1 MEFFS
6 FSYSITS
13 FFIYYLPF
21 IIIISGIC
29 VITAKNPVTAVLFLI
44 SVFMGVSAYL
54 VLIGT
59 AYLGLVYLIVYVGAI
74 AILFLFVIM
83 MMNLKIPAEEI
94 VEFENGAPLWGA
106 EGSQSEALVERI
118 SYIGTSTLKNLP
130 LAFVL
135 GTLFLFEIIS
145 VLSLELT
152 KGNLFSKNSGSPF
165 PFFSR
170 INDPI
175 NDILLGSRLSFY
187 SPLWGD
193 ERLTGPVTPAQ
204 SELSN
209 YLVSS
214 DALHMSLN
222 NSNNSSLINLNT
234 EAVSLGFINSPIEE
248 NFSSFLQIQSIGQGL
263 YTHTSI

>member
-1 MEFFS
+1 
-6 FSYSITS
+6 
-13 FFIYYLPF
+13 
-21 IIIISGIC
+21 
-29 VITAKNPVTAVLFLI
+29 
-44 SVFMGVSAYL
+44 MGVSAYL

-94 VEFENGAPLWGA
+94 VEFENGA
-106 EGSQSEALVERI
+106 EAPVERI

-152 KGNLFSKNSGSPF
+152 KGNLFSNNSGSIF
-165 PFFSR
+165 PFLKE

-175 NDILLGSRLSFY
+175 NNLLLGSRIA
-187 SPLWGD
+187 
-193 ERLTGPVTPAQ
+193 EPVISAEP
-204 SELSN
+204 ELYN
-209 YLVSS
+209 NLVKS
-214 DALHMSLN
+214 DALHILLN
-222 NSNNSSLINLNT
+222 NTNYSSSINLNI

-248 NFSSFLQIQSIGQGL
+248 NFSSFIQIQSIGQGL

>member
-1 MEFFS
+1 MEFIS

-13 FFIYYLPF
+13 FFINYIPF
-21 IIIISGIC
+21 IVIISGIC

-44 SVFMGVSAYL
+44 SVFMGISAYL

-59 AYLGLVYLIVYVGAI
+59 AYLGLVYLIVYIGAI

-94 VEFENGAPLWGA
+94 VEFENG
-106 EGSQSEALVERI
+106 VEKI
-118 SYIGTSTLKNLP
+118 SYVGTSTLKNLP

-145 VLSLELT
+145 VLPLELT
-152 KGNLFSKNSGSPF
+152 KGNLFSNNFGYLF
-165 PFFSR
+165 PFFSG

-175 NDILLGSRLSFY
+175 NNLLLGPRIGGF
-187 SPLWGD
+187 G
-193 ERLTGPVTPAQ
+193 TPAQ
-204 SELSN
+204 PELSN

-214 DALHMSLN
+214 DTLSLLLN
-222 NSNNSSLINLNT
+222 NSNSINLNT
-234 EAVSLGFINSPIEE
+234 EVVNLGFINSPIEE

-263 YTHTSI
+263 YTHTSIWLMIASIIFLLAMVGPILLCMSEESGK